1 MFKKLKLF
9 FTKQKELIQQLDILR
24 QEINRLKSNYSL
36 EKEQLLREIE
46 WKEIQIEDY
55 EKIRKEKDE
64 YINRLNIKI
73 TQMAAE
79 NVKRSKF
86 QQKGK
91 KKWKR

>member
-9 FTKQKELIQQLDILR
+9 FTKQKELIKRLDSLK

>member
-24 QEINRLKSNYSL
+24 QEINRLKSNHSL
-36 EKEQLLREIE
+36 EKEHLLREIE

-64 YINRLNIKI
+64 YISRLNIKI

>member
-1 MFKKLKLF
+1 M
-9 FTKQKELIQQLDILR
+9 
-24 QEINRLKSNYSL
+24 
-36 EKEQLLREIE
+36 REIE

-73 TQMAAE
+73 TQMAEE

>member
-64 YINRLNIKI
+64 YINRLNVKI

>member
-1 MFKKLKLF
+1 
-9 FTKQKELIQQLDILR
+9 FTKQKELIKRLDSLK